1 MYCTQYTL
9 YSVLLRIAGIF
20 LLPKKLWLIFRGMK
34 KKKKKFEKQNGLLKK
49 LRFSTPSILK
59 FFFLQKFHKFLAM
72 CNNTLYSVH
81 YQKCIA
87 NKQPT
92 TQLSQYSSLI
102 SHDIYYYWF
111 QNGLKALLKSLFDF
125 CTPSRGPLHIE
136 GAIKKFWGFEAT
148 FSDIELRKWANFTL
162 SRLCFS

>member
-1 MYCTQYTL
+1 MLTL
-9 YSVLLRIAGIF
+9 VTS
-20 LLPKKLWLIFRGMK
+20 
-34 KKKKKFEKQNGLLKK
+34 
-49 LRFSTPSILK
+49 
-59 FFFLQKFHKFLAM
+59 KFLAM

-125 CTPSRGPLHIE
+125 CTPSPLHIE
-136 GAIKKFWGFEAT
+136 GAFKKFWGFEAT
-148 FSDIELRKWANFTL
+148 FSDIELRKSMSKFYFILYFAFPNLLNTSYLTDSYIGFTL
-162 SRLCFS
+162 KIESVSKNTIFGLKMMVKSGLEKFILKSLHVGR